1 MLTDFYERKDCKLGR
16 SFFEEAGRRSAKV
29 RAVLLPMALPHVAA
43 ARTDFLVM
51 EAVTLVATLLRQAGQ
66 AVQGGEDTQWLGRKE
81 NAAAAFAAATA
92 AVARSYKKQP
102 HRADAL
108 KSAAGICESLPKL
121 CGGVELKKA
130 VAVVP
135 LVKALEKGYA
145 EEAIPKVATQEVRLA
160 TLLGAKRRPP
170 TAPKPAVAKKRKA
183 DEGDSDDEDL
193 VGSDDEGKSTKGRQG
208 KGKPAGKD
216 KGKKGKAKA
225 EKHGEEGGKKG
236 HKRSGEGK
244 SKGEGTPKH
253 AKKKAKST

>member
-1 MLTDFYERKDCKLGR
+1 MLTDFYQRKDCKLGR

-51 EAVTLVATLLRQAGQ
+51 EAVTLVATLLRQSAQAG
-66 AVQGGEDTQWLGRKE
+66 GGEDATWVGHKQ

-92 AVARSYKKQP
+92 AVAHSYKKQS

-121 CGGVELKKA
+121 CGGVELKQA
-130 VAVVP
+130 VAVAP

-145 EEAIPKVATQEVRLA
+145 EETISKVATQEVRLA

-170 TAPKPAVAKKRKA
+170 SAPKVAAAKKRKA
-183 DEGDSDDEDL
+183 DEGSDDDEEE
-193 VGSDDEGKSTKGRQG
+193 GSDEDKVRSTKGRQG
-208 KGKPAGKD
+208 KPAD
-216 KGKKGKAKA
+216 KGKKSKA
-225 EKHGEEGGKKG
+225 EKDGEEGSKGKKG
-236 HKRSGEGK
+236 HQRSGIDGEGK
-244 SKGEGTPKH
+244 SRGQGKPKGQH